1 MVNMVLKMVLT
12 GDNHLNYYNQ
22 RMGSR
27 LRDRR
32 SWIGRAWR
40 QTVDYA
46 IENEVD
52 LYLHLG
58 DLFDQISP
66 QNPPRARVVEA
77 FRELNEAGIQS
88 FILVG
93 NHEAPSSMRDG
104 TSPHSVVE
112 EAGFATV
119 FENTLSFEQ
128 KVIDINGKSVSIA
141 GMSYNRRHTP
151 GQDPLDGIV
160 IPAGAD
166 FNIAMLHYSI
176 ERIASPLWD
185 EPQVSVS
192 SLEKNSQ
199 IDLFAVG
206 HIHTHGSTKVGDS
219 LVLYPGAT
227 ERYDFGE
234 AGHETGFCIV
244 VEDDGDV
251 EYEFIPTESQPMIQL
266 KLHTSRLS
274 AENPTDSILKAI
286 EDRSVSDGLF
296 QLVLEGEIP
305 FEEYVKIDFTRIFD
319 IGRER
324 NFYFEYV
331 DRIKPL
337 VEGLEFIET
346 GGLQPRRELSV
357 MGEKAVESAS
367 LEEKKLWERA
377 AQISLS
383 YYDKHWEG

>member
-1 MVNMVLKMVLT
+1 MVIKIVVT

-22 RMGSR
+22 KMGSR

-46 IENEVD
+46 IEEEVD

-66 QNPPRARVVEA
+66 RNPPRARVVEA
-77 FRELNEAGIQS
+77 FRDLHEAGIET
-88 FILVG
+88 FILAG
-93 NHEAPSSMRDG
+93 NHEAPASMGDG
-104 TSPHSVVE
+104 ASPHSVIN

-119 FENTLSFEQ
+119 FENTLSFDQ
-128 KVIDINGKSVSIA
+128 KVVNIDGKSVSIA
-141 GMSYNRRHTP
+141 GLSYNKRLAP
-151 GQDPLDGIV
+151 GKDPLKDLT

-166 FNIAMLHYSI
+166 YNIAMMHYSI
-176 ERIASPLWD
+176 ERIAPAIWE
-185 EPQVSVS
+185 EPQVSIS
-192 SLEKNSQ
+192 SLERNKQ
-199 IDLFAVG
+199 IEFYAMG

-234 AGHETGFCIV
+234 SKHETGFCYV
-244 VEDDGDV
+244 TVDDV
-251 EYEFIPTESQPMIQL
+251 IEFEFITTECQPMTQL

-274 AENPTDSILKAI
+274 PESPTQDIIEAVEKESNEN
-286 EDRSVSDGLF
+286 GLC

-305 FEEYVKIDFTRIFD
+305 FEEYIKLDFTQIFD
-319 IGRER
+319 KGWAN

-331 DRIKPL
+331 DRIRPL
-337 VEGLEFIET
+337 VEGLKFIET
-346 GGLQPRRELSV
+346 EGLHPRKELSA
-357 MGEKAVESAS
+357 MGEQAIENSNPN
-367 LEEKKLWERA
+367 EKELWERA
-377 AQISLS
+377 AQLALS
-383 YYDKHWEG
+383 YYDKHWES

>member
-1 MVNMVLKMVLT
+1 MVLKVVLT

-22 RMGSR
+22 KMGSR

-46 IENEVD
+46 IENKVD

-66 QNPPRARVVEA
+66 RNPPRARVVEA

-88 FILVG
+88 FILAG

-119 FENTLSFEQ
+119 FENALSFEQ

-151 GQDPLDGIV
+151 GQDPLKGIV

-176 ERIASPLWD
+176 ERIAPPLWE
-185 EPQVSVS
+185 EPQISVR

-206 HIHTHGSTKVGDS
+206 HIHTHGSMKDS
-219 LVLYPGAT
+219 
-227 ERYDFGE
+227 
-234 AGHETGFCIV
+234 H
-244 VEDDGDV
+244 
-251 EYEFIPTESQPMIQL
+251 
-266 KLHTSRLS
+266 SRLY
-274 AENPTDSILKAI
+274 
-286 EDRSVSDGLF
+286 
-296 QLVLEGEIP
+296 EG
-305 FEEYVKIDFTRIFD
+305 
-319 IGRER
+319 G
-324 NFYFEYV
+324 
-331 DRIKPL
+331 
-337 VEGLEFIET
+337 
-346 GGLQPRRELSV
+346 
-357 MGEKAVESAS
+357 
-367 LEEKKLWERA
+367 
-377 AQISLS
+377 
-383 YYDKHWEG
+383 